1 MCFWLL
7 AVANCR
13 PGGDGWGSGG
23 GDICRELEGLS
34 RSDLA
39 LRGNVGL
46 FERSEFT
53 HVATRF

>member
-1 MCFWLL
+1 MFLVTCGCELQAGRGWL
-7 AVANCR
+7 
-13 PGGDGWGSGG
+13 GQWG